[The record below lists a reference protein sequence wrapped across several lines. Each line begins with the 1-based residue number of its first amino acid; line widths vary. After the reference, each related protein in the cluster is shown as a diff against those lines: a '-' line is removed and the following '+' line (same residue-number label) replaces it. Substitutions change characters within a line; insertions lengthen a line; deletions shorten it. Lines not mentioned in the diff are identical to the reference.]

1 MDGFLYR
8 FIQAFWGIYRLPLFY
23 AASSGLESGTLP
35 ESFMVAKIKLIP
47 KKGDC
52 TKIKNWRPI
61 SLLRNFYKIISRLI
75 NTRLQKIVDRLLSR
89 AQKGFTKSRQIQ
101 EVIINCTE
109 TMNYCRQNNIEAVLA
124 SIDQSKAFDSVDH
137 GFMEKVYEFFGFG
150 DRIKRWLK
158 SIGTG
163 RFACIQLEN
172 DSITDN
178 FELGKGHAQGD
189 SPSPL
194 LYNLRFNI
202 FISLFML
209 Q

>member
-1 MDGFLYR
+1 
-8 FIQAFWGIYRLPLFY
+8 
-23 AASSGLESGTLP
+23 
-35 ESFMVAKIKLIP
+35 
-47 KKGDC
+47 
-52 TKIKNWRPI
+52 
-61 SLLRNFYKIISRLI
+61 
-75 NTRLQKIVDRLLSR
+75 
-89 AQKGFTKSRQIQ
+89 
-101 EVIINCTE
+101 
-109 TMNYCRQNNIEAVLA
+109 MNYCRRNNIKAVLA
-124 SIDQSKAFDSVDH
+124 SIDQSKASDSVDH

-194 LYNLRFNI
+194 LYNLAAQIQIFKIELNPNI
-202 FISLFML
+202 PKIMNEEIEVARNLLPPQFYKHEGLGQTETNESFSDDSSNLTLFMVEALTELKKSSGQFQNTKWAKL
-209 Q
+209 QLREIFCNEDR